1 VNGSA
6 IVSGFTKVV
15 FTKNRN
21 VGVLLQ
27 DGISEFELAG
37 IFDSY
42 TRTLPSSIKA
52 FVTNGTTVTTRYGLT
67 LIPTGDMK
75 LAKIDEL
82 HVMKPEALSKED
94 SLQLKNLDVVA
105 YHLSEK
111 YILNECLKRIKT
123 QHGDKFQN
131 LVKLALD
138 YN

>member
-1 VNGSA
+1 LFLQK
-6 IVSGFTKVV
+6 I
-15 FTKNRN
+15 N

-42 TRTLPSSIKA
+42 TRTLPSSIRA
-52 FVTNGTTVTTRYGLT
+52 FVTNGTTVTTKYGLT

-75 LAKIDEL
+75 SSKIDEL
-82 HVMKPEALSKED
+82 HIMKPEILSQQD
-94 SLQLKNLDVVA
+94 SLQLKNLQIVA
-105 YHLSEK
+105 YHSDEK
-111 YILNECLKRIKT
+111 YILNECLERINR
-123 QHGDKFQN
+123 QYGDKFQN